1 MRAFL
6 IAVCLIAVTSPAFAQ
21 TGQGSLQGSIF
32 DRLGHYVF
40 HAPVQVTNV
49 DTGAKYVTETDT
61 KGEYTLSLPSG
72 NYSLSIEV
80 AGQKYVQSAIVITP
94 QHPLHHDVTIALP

>member
-1 MRAFL
+1 MRALSIVVRL
-6 IAVCLIAVTSPAFAQ
+6 IVVTSLTFAQ

-40 HAPVQVTNV
+40 HAPVQVTNT
-49 DTGAKYVTETDT
+49 DIGAKYATETDT

-72 NYSLSIEV
+72 NYALSVEV
-80 AGQKYVQSAIVITP
+80 AGQGAGQRPT
-94 QHPLHHDVTIALP
+94 LHG